1 MSYSDFTLE
10 TVKKKLYLNIS
21 SRENIFSQ
29 VAPLPVSEYLQE
41 TLAYNVP
48 FALAS
53 NTEKSRSE
61 MIITPILLE
70 LTKKLNNQISLF
82 SGVEFNIEP
91 NQGLSGNC
99 DFIISRSPELLFI
112 NIPVIII
119 VEAKKENIKAGLGQ
133 CIAEMYAA
141 KLFNEREENEI
152 TEIYGVVTTGEI
164 WKFLKLSGEMVQIDL
179 AEYFLNDV
187 NKILGILASSIVKE
201 YINEYNGASA

>member
-1 MSYSDFTLE
+1 MSYRDFTLE
-10 TVKKKLYLNIS
+10 TVKKNLHLNIS
-21 SRENIFSQ
+21 SREDIFSK

-70 LTKKLNNQISLF
+70 LTKKFANQISLF

-91 NQGLSGNC
+91 SQGLNGNC
-99 DFIISRSPELLFI
+99 DFLISRSPEFLLI
-112 NIPVIII
+112 NAPVIIV
-119 VEAKKENIKAGLGQ
+119 VEAKKENIKGGLGQ

-141 KLFNEREENEI
+141 RLFNEREENQV

-164 WKFLKLSGEMVQIDL
+164 WKFLRLSGELVQIDL

-187 NKILGILASSIVKE
+187 NKILGILANGVK
-201 YINEYNGASA
+201 

>member
-10 TVKKKLYLNIS
+10 TVKKNLHLNIS
-21 SRENIFSQ
+21 SREDIFSE

-70 LTKKLNNQISLF
+70 LTKKFVNQISLF

-91 NQGLSGNC
+91 SQGLNGNC
-99 DFIISRSPELLFI
+99 DFLISRSPEFLLI
-112 NIPVIII
+112 NTPVMIV
-119 VEAKKENIKAGLGQ
+119 VEAKKENIKGGLGQ
-133 CIAEMYAA
+133 CIAEMY
-141 KLFNEREENEI
+141 
-152 TEIYGVVTTGEI
+152 
-164 WKFLKLSGEMVQIDL
+164 
-179 AEYFLNDV
+179 
-187 NKILGILASSIVKE
+187 
-201 YINEYNGASA
+201 

>member
-1 MSYSDFTLE
+1 MSYIDFTLE
-10 TVKKKLYLNIS
+10 TVKKNLHLSIS
-21 SRENIFSQ
+21 SREDIFSQ

-70 LTKKLNNQISLF
+70 LTKKFVNRISLF

-91 NQGLSGNC
+91 SQGLNGNC
-99 DFIISRSPELLFI
+99 DFLISRSPEFLLI
-112 NIPVIII
+112 NTPVIIV
-119 VEAKKENIKAGLGQ
+119 VEANKENIKGGLGQ

-141 KLFNEREENEI
+141 RLFNEREENQV

-164 WKFLKLSGEMVQIDL
+164 WKFLRLSGEVVQIDL

-187 NKILGILASSIVKE
+187 NKILGILASGVK
-201 YINEYNGASA
+201 

>member
-1 MSYSDFTLE
+1 MSYRDFTLE
-10 TVKKKLYLNIS
+10 TVKKNLHLNIS
-21 SRENIFSQ
+21 SREDIFSE

-70 LTKKLNNQISLF
+70 LTKKFVNQISLF

-91 NQGLSGNC
+91 SQGLNGNC
-99 DFIISRSPELLFI
+99 DFLISRSPEFLLI
-112 NIPVIII
+112 NTPVIIV
-119 VEAKKENIKAGLGQ
+119 VEAKKENIKGGLGQ

-141 KLFNEREENEI
+141 RLFNEREENQV

-164 WKFLKLSGEMVQIDL
+164 WKFLRLSGELVQIDL

-187 NKILGILASSIVKE
+187 NKILGILASGVQ
-201 YINEYNGASA
+201 

>member
-10 TVKKKLYLNIS
+10 NVNKSLHLSIS
-21 SRENIFSQ
+21 SREDIFSQ

-70 LTKKLNNQISLF
+70 LTKKFINQISLF

-91 NQGLSGNC
+91 SQGLNGNC
-99 DFIISRSPELLFI
+99 DFLISRSPEFLLI
-112 NIPVIII
+112 NTPVIIV
-119 VEAKKENIKAGLGQ
+119 VEAKKENIKGGLGQ

-141 KLFNEREENEI
+141 RLFNEREENQV

-164 WKFLKLSGEMVQIDL
+164 WKFLRLSGEVVQIDS

-187 NKILGILASSIVKE
+187 NKILGILASGVK
-201 YINEYNGASA
+201 

>member
-1 MSYSDFTLE
+1 MSYRDFTLE
-10 TVKKKLYLNIS
+10 TVKKNLHLNIS
-21 SRENIFSQ
+21 SREDIFSK

-70 LTKKLNNQISLF
+70 LTKKFVNQISLF

-91 NQGLSGNC
+91 SQGLNGNC
-99 DFIISRSPELLFI
+99 DFLISRSPEFLLI
-112 NIPVIII
+112 NAPVIIV
-119 VEAKKENIKAGLGQ
+119 VEAKKENIKGGLGQ

-141 KLFNEREENEI
+141 RLFNEREENQV

-164 WKFLKLSGEMVQIDL
+164 WKFLRLSGERVQIDL

-187 NKILGILASSIVKE
+187 NKILGILASGVK
-201 YINEYNGASA
+201 

>member
-10 TVKKKLYLNIS
+10 TVKKNLHLNIS
-21 SRENIFSQ
+21 SRDNIFSE

-70 LTKKLNNQISLF
+70 LTKKLTNQISLF

-91 NQGLSGNC
+91 SQGLNGNC
-99 DFIISRSPELLFI
+99 DFLISRSPEFLLI
-112 NIPVIII
+112 NAPVIII
-119 VEAKKENIKAGLGQ
+119 VEAKKENIKGGLGQ

-141 KLFNEREENEI
+141 RLFNEREGNEI

-164 WKFLKLSGEMVQIDL
+164 WKFLKLSGELVQIDL

-187 NKILGILASSIVKE
+187 NKILGILASGVK
-201 YINEYNGASA
+201 

>member
-10 TVKKKLYLNIS
+10 TVKKNLHLNIS
-21 SRENIFSQ
+21 SRDNIFSE

-61 MIITPILLE
+61 MIIIPILLE
-70 LTKKLNNQISLF
+70 LTKKFVNQISLF

-91 NQGLSGNC
+91 SQGLNGNC
-99 DFIISRSPELLFI
+99 DFLISRSPEFLLI
-112 NIPVIII
+112 NTPVIII
-119 VEAKKENIKAGLGQ
+119 VEAKKENIKGGLGQ

-141 KLFNEREENEI
+141 RLFNEREENQI

-164 WKFLKLSGEMVQIDL
+164 WKFLRLSGELVQIDL
-179 AEYFLNDV
+179 AEYFLNDL
-187 NKILGILASSIVKE
+187 NKILGILSSGVK
-201 YINEYNGASA
+201 

>member
-1 MSYSDFTLE
+1 MSYRDFTLE
-10 TVKKKLYLNIS
+10 TVKKNLHLNIS
-21 SRENIFSQ
+21 SREDIFSE

-70 LTKKLNNQISLF
+70 LTKKFANQISLF

-91 NQGLSGNC
+91 SQGLNGNC
-99 DFIISRSPELLFI
+99 DFLISRSPEFLLI
-112 NIPVIII
+112 NTPVIIV
-119 VEAKKENIKAGLGQ
+119 VEAKKENIKGGLGQ

-141 KLFNEREENEI
+141 RLFNEREENQV

-164 WKFLKLSGEMVQIDL
+164 WKFLRLSGELVQIDL

-187 NKILGILASSIVKE
+187 NKILGILASGVQ
-201 YINEYNGASA
+201 

>member
-10 TVKKKLYLNIS
+10 TVKKILNLDIS
-21 SRENIFSQ
+21 SRENIFPQ
-29 VAPLPVSEYLQE
+29 IAPLPASEYLQE

-61 MIITPILLE
+61 MIIAPILLE
-70 LTKKLNNQISLF
+70 LTKKFAQEISLF

-91 NQGLSGNC
+91 SQGLSGSC
-99 DFIISRSPELLFI
+99 DFLISRSPEILLI
-112 NIPVIII
+112 NAPVIMI
-119 VEAKKENIKAGLGQ
+119 VEAKKENIKGGLGE

-141 KLFNEREENEI
+141 KLFNEREGNEI

-164 WKFLKLSGEMVQIDL
+164 WKFLKLSGERAQIDL

-187 NKILGILASSIVKE
+187 NKILGILATGVK
-201 YINEYNGASA
+201 S

>member
-1 MSYSDFTLE
+1 MSYRDFTLE
-10 TVKKKLYLNIS
+10 TVKKNLHLNIS
-21 SRENIFSQ
+21 SIEDIFSE

-70 LTKKLNNQISLF
+70 LTKKFANQISLF

-91 NQGLSGNC
+91 SQGLNGNC
-99 DFIISRSPELLFI
+99 DFLISLSPEFLLI
-112 NIPVIII
+112 NTPVIMV
-119 VEAKKENIKAGLGQ
+119 VEAKKENIKGGLGE
-133 CIAEMYAA
+133 CIAQMYAA
-141 KLFNEREENEI
+141 RLFNEREGNEI

-164 WKFLKLSGEMVQIDL
+164 WKFLRLSRELVQIDL
-179 AEYFLNDV
+179 AEYFLNNV
-187 NKILGILASSIVKE
+187 NKILGILASGVK
-201 YINEYNGASA
+201 

>member
-10 TVKKKLYLNIS
+10 NVKKNLHLNIS
-21 SRENIFSQ
+21 SRDNIFSE

-48 FALAS
+48 IALAS
-53 NTEKSRSE
+53 NTEKSRFE

-70 LTKKLNNQISLF
+70 LTKKFANQISLF

-91 NQGLSGNC
+91 SQGLNGNC
-99 DFIISRSPELLFI
+99 DFLISRSPEFLLI
-112 NIPVIII
+112 NTPVIII
-119 VEAKKENIKAGLGQ
+119 VEAKKENIKGGLGQ

-141 KLFNEREENEI
+141 RLFNEREENQI

-164 WKFLKLSGEMVQIDL
+164 WKFLRLSGELVQIDL
-179 AEYFLNDV
+179 AEYFLNDL
-187 NKILGILASSIVKE
+187 NKILGILSSGVK
-201 YINEYNGASA
+201 

>member
-10 TVKKKLYLNIS
+10 TVKKNLHLNIS
-21 SRENIFSQ
+21 SRDNIFSE

-61 MIITPILLE
+61 MIIAPILLE
-70 LTKKLNNQISLF
+70 LTKKLTNQISLF

-91 NQGLSGNC
+91 SQGLNGNC
-99 DFIISRSPELLFI
+99 DFLISRSPEFLLI
-112 NIPVIII
+112 NTPVIII
-119 VEAKKENIKAGLGQ
+119 VEAKKENIKGGLGQ

-141 KLFNEREENEI
+141 RLFNEREENQI

-164 WKFLKLSGEMVQIDL
+164 WKFLRLSGELVQIDL

-187 NKILGILASSIVKE
+187 NKILGILSSGVK
-201 YINEYNGASA
+201 

>member
-10 TVKKKLYLNIS
+10 TVKKNLHLNIS
-21 SRENIFSQ
+21 SRDNIFSE

-48 FALAS
+48 VALAS

-70 LTKKLNNQISLF
+70 LTKKFANQISLF

-91 NQGLSGNC
+91 SQGLNGNC
-99 DFIISRSPELLFI
+99 DFLISRSPEFLLI
-112 NIPVIII
+112 NTPVIII
-119 VEAKKENIKAGLGQ
+119 VEAKKENIKGGLGQ

-141 KLFNEREENEI
+141 RLFNEREENQI

-164 WKFLKLSGEMVQIDL
+164 WKFLRLSGELVQIDL

-187 NKILGILASSIVKE
+187 NKILGILSSGVK
-201 YINEYNGASA
+201 

>member
-10 TVKKKLYLNIS
+10 TVKKNLHLNIS
-21 SRENIFSQ
+21 SRDNIFSE

-48 FALAS
+48 VALAS

-70 LTKKLNNQISLF
+70 LTKKFANQISLF

-91 NQGLSGNC
+91 SQGLNGNC
-99 DFIISRSPELLFI
+99 DFLISRSPEFLLI
-112 NIPVIII
+112 NTPMIII
-119 VEAKKENIKAGLGQ
+119 VEAKKENIKGGLGQ

-141 KLFNEREENEI
+141 RLFNEREENQI

-164 WKFLKLSGEMVQIDL
+164 WKFLRLSGELVQIDL

-187 NKILGILASSIVKE
+187 NKILGILSSGVK
-201 YINEYNGASA
+201 

>member
-1 MSYSDFTLE
+1 MSYRDFTLE
-10 TVKKKLYLNIS
+10 TVKKNLHLNIS
-21 SRENIFSQ
+21 SREDIFSE

-70 LTKKLNNQISLF
+70 LTKKFANQISLF

-91 NQGLSGNC
+91 SQGLNGNC
-99 DFIISRSPELLFI
+99 DFLISLSPEFLLI
-112 NIPVIII
+112 NTPVIMV
-119 VEAKKENIKAGLGQ
+119 VEAKKENIKGGLGE
-133 CIAEMYAA
+133 CIAQMYAA
-141 KLFNEREENEI
+141 RLFNEREGNEI

-164 WKFLKLSGEMVQIDL
+164 WKFLRLSGELVQIDL

-187 NKILGILASSIVKE
+187 NKILGILASGVK
-201 YINEYNGASA
+201 

>member
-10 TVKKKLYLNIS
+10 TVKKNLHLNIY
-21 SRENIFSQ
+21 SRENIFSE
-29 VAPLPVSEYLQE
+29 VVSLPVSDYLQE

-70 LTKKLNNQISLF
+70 LTKKFTNQISLF

-91 NQGLSGNC
+91 SQGLSGNC
-99 DFIISRSPELLFI
+99 DFLISRSPEFLLI
-112 NIPVIII
+112 NAPIIII
-119 VEAKKENIKAGLGQ
+119 VEAKKENIKGGLGQ

-141 KLFNEREENEI
+141 RLFNEREGNEI

-164 WKFLKLSGEMVQIDL
+164 WKFLKLSGERVQIDL

-187 NKILGILASSIVKE
+187 NKILGILASGIK
-201 YINEYNGASA
+201 

>member
-10 TVKKKLYLNIS
+10 TVKKTLNLDIS
-21 SRENIFSQ
+21 SRENIFTQ
-29 VAPLPVSEYLQE
+29 IAPLPASEYLQE

-61 MIITPILLE
+61 MIIAPILLE
-70 LTKKLNNQISLF
+70 LTKKFAQEISLF

-91 NQGLSGNC
+91 SQGLSGSC
-99 DFIISRSPELLFI
+99 DFLISRSPEILLI
-112 NIPVIII
+112 NAPVIMI
-119 VEAKKENIKAGLGQ
+119 VEAKKENIKGGLGQ

-141 KLFNEREENEI
+141 KLFNEREGNEI

-164 WKFLKLSGEMVQIDL
+164 WKFLKLSGERAQIDL

-187 NKILGILASSIVKE
+187 NKILGILATGVK
-201 YINEYNGASA
+201 S

>member
-1 MSYSDFTLE
+1 MSYRDFTLE
-10 TVKKKLYLNIS
+10 TVKKNLHLNIS
-21 SRENIFSQ
+21 SREDIFSE

-48 FALAS
+48 VALAS

-70 LTKKLNNQISLF
+70 LTKKFVNQISLF

-91 NQGLSGNC
+91 SQGLNGNC
-99 DFIISRSPELLFI
+99 DFLISRSPEFLLI
-112 NIPVIII
+112 NAPVIIV
-119 VEAKKENIKAGLGQ
+119 VEANKENIKGGLGQ
-133 CIAEMYAA
+133 CIAQMYAA
-141 KLFNEREENEI
+141 RLFNEREENQV

-164 WKFLKLSGEMVQIDL
+164 WKFLRLSGELVQIDL

-187 NKILGILASSIVKE
+187 NKILGILANGVK
-201 YINEYNGASA
+201 

>member
-1 MSYSDFTLE
+1 MSYRDFTLE
-10 TVKKKLYLNIS
+10 TVKKNLHLNIS
-21 SRENIFSQ
+21 SREDIFSK

-70 LTKKLNNQISLF
+70 LTKKFVNQISLF

-91 NQGLSGNC
+91 SQGLNGNC
-99 DFIISRSPELLFI
+99 DFLISRSPEFLLI
-112 NIPVIII
+112 NAPVIIV
-119 VEAKKENIKAGLGQ
+119 VEAKKENIKGGLGQ

-141 KLFNEREENEI
+141 RLFNEREENQV

-164 WKFLKLSGEMVQIDL
+164 WKFLRLSGELVQIDL

-187 NKILGILASSIVKE
+187 NKILGILASGVK
-201 YINEYNGASA
+201 

>member
-1 MSYSDFTLE
+1 MSYRDFTLE
-10 TVKKKLYLNIS
+10 TVKKNLHLNIS
-21 SRENIFSQ
+21 SREDIFSE

-70 LTKKLNNQISLF
+70 LTKKFANQISLF

-91 NQGLSGNC
+91 SQGLNGNC
-99 DFIISRSPELLFI
+99 DFLISLSPEFLLI
-112 NIPVIII
+112 NTPVIMV
-119 VEAKKENIKAGLGQ
+119 VEAKKENIKGGLGE
-133 CIAEMYAA
+133 CIAQMYAA
-141 KLFNEREENEI
+141 RLFNEREGNEI

-164 WKFLKLSGEMVQIDL
+164 WKFLRLSGELVQIDL
-179 AEYFLNDV
+179 AEYFLNNV
-187 NKILGILASSIVKE
+187 NKILGILASGVK
-201 YINEYNGASA
+201 

>member
-10 TVKKKLYLNIS
+10 TVKKNLHLNIS
-21 SRENIFSQ
+21 TRDNIFAE
-29 VAPLPVSEYLQE
+29 VEPLVVSDYLQE

-70 LTKKLNNQISLF
+70 LTKKKSQEISLF
-82 SGVEFNIEP
+82 SGVEFNIDP
-91 NQGLSGNC
+91 SQGLSGNC
-99 DFIISRSPELLFI
+99 DFIITRSPEFLLI
-112 NIPVIII
+112 NAPVIFI
-119 VEAKKENIKAGLGQ
+119 VEAKKENIKGGLGQ

-164 WKFLKLSGEMVQIDL
+164 WKFLKLSGERVQVDL
-179 AEYFLNDV
+179 GEYFLNDV
-187 NKILGILASSIVKE
+187 AKILGILTNAV
-201 YINEYNGASA
+201 N

>member
-1 MSYSDFTLE
+1 MSYRDFTLE
-10 TVKKKLYLNIS
+10 TVKKNLHLNIS
-21 SRENIFSQ
+21 SREDIFSE

-70 LTKKLNNQISLF
+70 LTKKFANQISLF

-91 NQGLSGNC
+91 SQGLNGNC
-99 DFIISRSPELLFI
+99 DFLISLSPEFLLI
-112 NIPVIII
+112 NAPVIIV
-119 VEAKKENIKAGLGQ
+119 VEAKKENIKGGLGQ
-133 CIAEMYAA
+133 CIAQMYAA
-141 KLFNEREENEI
+141 RLFNEREGNEI

-164 WKFLKLSGEMVQIDL
+164 WKFLRLSGELVQIDL
-179 AEYFLNDV
+179 AEYFLNNV
-187 NKILGILASSIVKE
+187 NKILGILASGVK
-201 YINEYNGASA
+201 

>member
-10 TVKKKLYLNIS
+10 TVKKILNLDIS
-21 SRENIFSQ
+21 SRENIFPQ
-29 VAPLPVSEYLQE
+29 IAPLPASEYLQE

-61 MIITPILLE
+61 MIIAPILLE
-70 LTKKLNNQISLF
+70 LTKKFAQEISLF

-91 NQGLSGNC
+91 SQGLSGSC
-99 DFIISRSPELLFI
+99 DFLISRSPEILLI
-112 NIPVIII
+112 NAPVIMI
-119 VEAKKENIKAGLGQ
+119 VEAKKENIKGGLGQ

-141 KLFNEREENEI
+141 KLFNEREGNEI

-164 WKFLKLSGEMVQIDL
+164 WKFLKLSGERAQIDL

-187 NKILGILASSIVKE
+187 NKILGILATGVK
-201 YINEYNGASA
+201 S

>member
-1 MSYSDFTLE
+1 MSYRDFTLE
-10 TVKKKLYLNIS
+10 TVKKNLHLNIS
-21 SRENIFSQ
+21 SREDIFSE

-70 LTKKLNNQISLF
+70 LTKKFVNQISLF

-91 NQGLSGNC
+91 SQGLNGNC
-99 DFIISRSPELLFI
+99 DFLISRSPEFLLI
-112 NIPVIII
+112 NAPVIIV
-119 VEAKKENIKAGLGQ
+119 VEANKENIKGGLGQ

-141 KLFNEREENEI
+141 RLFNEREENQV

-164 WKFLKLSGEMVQIDL
+164 WKFLRLSGELVQIDL

-187 NKILGILASSIVKE
+187 NKILGILASGVQ
-201 YINEYNGASA
+201 

>member
-10 TVKKKLYLNIS
+10 TVKKTLNLTIS
-21 SRENIFSQ
+21 TREDIFLQ
-29 VAPLPVSEYLQE
+29 VAPLPASEYLEE

-70 LTKKLNNQISLF
+70 LTKKLLNQISLF

-91 NQGLSGNC
+91 SQGLSGTC
-99 DFIISRSPELLFI
+99 DFLISRSPEFLLI
-112 NIPVIII
+112 NAPVIII

-141 KLFNEREENEI
+141 KLFNEREGNEI
-152 TEIYGVVTTGEI
+152 TEIYGAVTTGEI
-164 WKFLKLSGEMVQIDL
+164 WKFLKLSGERVQIDL

-187 NKILGILASSIVKE
+187 NKILGILA
-201 YINEYNGASA
+201 NGVR

>member
-10 TVKKKLYLNIS
+10 TVKKNLHLNIS
-21 SRENIFSQ
+21 TRDNIFAE
-29 VAPLPVSEYLQE
+29 VAPLLVSDYLQE

-70 LTKKLNNQISLF
+70 LTKKKSQEISLF
-82 SGVEFNIEP
+82 SGVEFNIDP
-91 NQGLSGNC
+91 SQGLSGNC
-99 DFIISRSPELLFI
+99 DFIITRSPEFLLI
-112 NIPVIII
+112 NAPVILI
-119 VEAKKENIKAGLGQ
+119 VEAKKENIKGGLGQ
-133 CIAEMYAA
+133 CMAEMYAA

-164 WKFLKLSGEMVQIDL
+164 WKFLKLSGERVQVDL
-179 AEYFLNDV
+179 VEYFLNDV
-187 NKILGILASSIVKE
+187 DKIMGILT
-201 YINEYNGASA
+201 SAIK

>member
-1 MSYSDFTLE
+1 MSYRDFTLE
-10 TVKKKLYLNIS
+10 TVKKNLHLNIS
-21 SRENIFSQ
+21 SREDIFSK

-70 LTKKLNNQISLF
+70 LTKKFVNQISLF

-91 NQGLSGNC
+91 SQGLNGNC
-99 DFIISRSPELLFI
+99 DFLISRSPEFLLI
-112 NIPVIII
+112 NIPVIIV
-119 VEAKKENIKAGLGQ
+119 VEAKKENIKGGLGQ

-141 KLFNEREENEI
+141 RLFNEREENQV

-164 WKFLKLSGEMVQIDL
+164 WKFLRLSGELVQIDL

-187 NKILGILASSIVKE
+187 NKILGILASGVK
-201 YINEYNGASA
+201 

>member
-1 MSYSDFTLE
+1 MSYRDFTLE
-10 TVKKKLYLNIS
+10 TVKKNLHLNIS
-21 SRENIFSQ
+21 SREDIFSK

-70 LTKKLNNQISLF
+70 LTKKFVNQISLF

-91 NQGLSGNC
+91 SQGLNGNC
-99 DFIISRSPELLFI
+99 DFLISRSPEFLLI
-112 NIPVIII
+112 NTPVIIL
-119 VEAKKENIKAGLGQ
+119 VEAKKENIKGGLGQ

-141 KLFNEREENEI
+141 RLFNEREENQV

-164 WKFLKLSGEMVQIDL
+164 WKFLRLSGELVQIDL

-187 NKILGILASSIVKE
+187 NKILGILANGVK
-201 YINEYNGASA
+201 